1 MTASAERL
9 MEAEDFKSGKKESL
23 SLEEV
28 KDYYENRFEALCM
41 NHVDFSYEEDNEVL
55 RNYYVMDYPMYGC

>member
-1 MTASAERL
+1 MKRN
-9 MEAEDFKSGKKESL
+9 FKSEKKKSL
-23 SLEEV
+23 SVEEV

>member
-1 MTASAERL
+1 M
-9 MEAEDFKSGKKESL
+9 
-23 SLEEV
+23 EEV

-55 RNYYVMDYPMYGC
+55 RNYYVMDYPVYGC